1 MACFYPLKAYRTDSG
16 QIVFQELKK
25 NGKIAK
31 ALELPCGQCIGC
43 RLERSRQWA
52 MRCEHEAQ
60 LYDQNAFITCT
71 YDEKHLP
78 ERGQLVYPHWQGF
91 MRRLRKRTG
100 KKIRFYMAGEYGETN
115 GRPHY
120 HAIIF
125 NHDWPDKQP
134 VTQLPDNKYYTSK
147 ILNETWGKGNCIIG
161 DCTFESAAYV
171 ARYCL
176 KKVNGKAAEEH
187 YRREDHNG
195 EYQLV
200 KEFAHMSL
208 KDGIGLDWYK
218 KYKSDVYP
226 QDYVVVRGMKMK
238 PPKYYDKKYKIDEP
252 ENAEWLEYEREKK
265 AETQLWD
272 NTEERLLVR
281 ETVAKAK
288 IKNTML
294 RDKA

>member
-16 QIVFQELKK
+16 QIVFVENKK
-25 NGKIAK
+25 HGGIAK
-31 ALELPCGQCIGC
+31 AMELPCGQCIGC

-60 LYDQNAFITCT
+60 LHDQNAFITCT
-71 YDEKHLP
+71 YDEEHLP
-78 ERGQLVYPHWQGF
+78 KRGQLIYAHWQAF

-100 KKIRFYMAGEYGETN
+100 KKIRFFMAGEYGEIN

-125 NHDWPDKQP
+125 GHDWPDKQP
-134 VTQLPDNKYYTSK
+134 VTQLGNNKYFTSE
-147 ILNETWGKGNCIIG
+147 ILHKTWGHGKCIIG
-161 DCTFESAAYV
+161 ECTFESAAYV

-176 KKVNGKAAEEH
+176 KKINGPMAEEH
-187 YRREDHNG
+187 YKRQDEEG
-195 EYQLV
+195 EYQLT

-208 KDGIGLDWYK
+208 KPGVGMEWYK
-218 KYKSDVYP
+218 KYKTDVYP
-226 QDYVVVRGMKMK
+226 HDYVVVRGMKMK
-238 PPKYYDKKYKIDEP
+238 PPKYYDKKYKEDEP

-265 AETQLWD
+265 AETELWN
-272 NTEERLLVR
+272 NTEKRLLVR

-294 RDKA
+294 RDKT